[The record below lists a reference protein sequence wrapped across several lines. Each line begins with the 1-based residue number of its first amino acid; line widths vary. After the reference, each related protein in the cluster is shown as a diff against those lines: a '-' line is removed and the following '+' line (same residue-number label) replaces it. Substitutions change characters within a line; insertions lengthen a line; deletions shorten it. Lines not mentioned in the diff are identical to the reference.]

1 MDDNNNT
8 KRVITLITEDS
19 LQASLLKESLEKN
32 LSVMIKLTPLT
43 AISPDQPESGGDA
56 VASDIVIIDMSV
68 YSGEMHEV
76 YAERRARYFP
86 DAEEVLINCKTDV
99 HYKDLTQWSHLI
111 GVFYVSDPLELLTR
125 GIDKIMQGEMWLSRK
140 LSQEYILYFRGRHTA
155 ATSHAYNSLTKREQ
169 QIIKLLGHGDSNH
182 QIADK
187 LFVSENTVKTHLHNV
202 FKKIHAKNRL
212 QALLWAKENI
222 SDLY

>member
-19 LQASLLKESLEKN
+19 LQASLLKESLEKHLN
-32 LSVMIKLTPLT
+32 VVIKLTPLT
-43 AISPDQPESGGDA
+43 AVSPDEPEPGA
-56 VASDIVIIDMSV
+56 EEVASDIVIIDMSV
-68 YSGEMHEV
+68 YSSEMHEV
-76 YAERRARYFP
+76 YADRRAMHFP
-86 DAEEVLINCKTDV
+86 DAEEVLINCKPDV
-99 HYKDLTQWSHLI
+99 HYKDLTQWTQLI
-111 GVFYVSDPLELLTR
+111 GVFYVSDALELLTR

-202 FKKIHAKNRL
+202 FKKIRAKNRL

-222 SDLY
+222 SDFY